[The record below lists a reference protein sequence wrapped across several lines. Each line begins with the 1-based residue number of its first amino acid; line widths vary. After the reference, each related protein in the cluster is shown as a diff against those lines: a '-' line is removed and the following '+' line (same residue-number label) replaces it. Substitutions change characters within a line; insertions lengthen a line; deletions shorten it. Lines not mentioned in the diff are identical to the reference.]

1 MVGQATLKITVDDN
15 DVQISNFGD
24 NSFQITN
31 TGDKTIAQIDLDVSN
46 ALYPDSVFD
55 PFGQAGDA
63 TSKQLTID
71 NNGGTGVV
79 TPSNASYI
87 GVGGRAG
94 YRGLQLKF
102 NDNVNGGFEPGETIG
117 FSVDMDP
124 NSVAGSDKNQ
134 LDNGSSPDWDVGGV
148 SGAELI
154 GSTFTVTFTDGTTA
168 TGQLQGN
175 NNQGGSQALA
185 DQNSPKLDVSLT
197 VNGLE
202 QRSIGTYS
210 NKQPKVIVNGPIG
223 QTVRVVLTKGFIQPV
238 VPYAS
243 FLEDQLNAL
252 AGTNFPANNA
262 VEFQTVDVL
271 LTQANQDISGNF
283 DFANVANYDFE
294 GEDRLPLGF
303 VASVIDV
310 NNGGLPLGAVTQP
323 IYLKFSET
331 DTPVDQPDNTD
342 TDNTDNNDT
351 GTSDAQGN
359 IVVEAED
366 IADVVGYRLENNS
379 LASNDKLLSLV
390 GGEQNEI
397 GSASFDFAGATG
409 NYNII
414 LGTYDENDGQGTI
427 RVTQENKVLNNV
439 VLNKNLGS
447 NRISLN
453 NQVKKVVATNVL
465 ITKGDSF
472 TITGFEN
479 GSEHVRF
486 DYIEFEPVNATS
498 NDVNSNDV
506 NIVERVEAIAGGINI
521 NFGLAGAE
529 NAAGFILDTGKAYNS
544 ERGYGWVTQD
554 SLSNNN
560 SVPIDIS
567 ANARDRDTLFNDG
580 QGELFPEPVRDSLI
594 HMQYPTGFI
603 NSPRNVTTPAA
614 WEYDI
619 PNGQYEVT
627 VGVGDPQYFGGTHV
641 INVEGESLISGF
653 IPTGSEAQAFGKG
666 SATIEVTDGKLTVDA
681 IGGNNSKINYI
692 SIVPVDTL

>member
-1 MVGQATLKITVDDN
+1 MVGQATLKVTVN
-15 DVQISNFGD
+15 ENNVQISNFGD

-55 PFGQAGDA
+55 PFGQAGDT
-63 TSKQLTID
+63 TSKPLTID

-79 TPSNASYI
+79 APSNASYI

-94 YRGLQLKF
+94 YQGLRLKF
-102 NDNVNGGFEPGETIG
+102 NDNVNGGFEPGETIS

-124 NSVAGSDKNQ
+124 NSVAGTDKNP

-175 NNQGGSQALA
+175 NNQAGSQALA

-202 QRSIGTYS
+202 SGSIGTYS

-252 AGTNFPANNA
+252 AGTDFPANNA

-271 LTQANQDISGNF
+271 LTKANQDISANF

-310 NNGGLPLGAVTQP
+310 NNDDLALGAVTQP
-323 IYLKFSET
+323 IYLQFSDT
-331 DTPVDQPDNTD
+331 DTSVDQPDNTD
-342 TDNTDNNDT
+342 TDNTDTDNTDT
-351 GTSDAQGN
+351 GTTDAQGK

-390 GGEQNEI
+390 GGGQNEI

-427 RVTQENKVLNNV
+427 RIAQENKVLSNV

-498 NDVNSNDV
+498 NGA

-544 ERGYGWVTQD
+544 QRGYGWVTQD
-554 SLSNNN
+554 SLGNNN

-580 QGELFPEPVRDSLI
+580 QGGLFPEPVRDSLI
-594 HMQYPTGFI
+594 HMQYPKRFA
-603 NSPRNVTTPAA
+603 NSRGNVTTPAA

-627 VGVGDPQYFGGTHV
+627 VGVGDSQYFGGTHV
-641 INVEGESLISGF
+641 INVEGERLISGF
-653 IPTGSEAQAFGKG
+653 TATGSDAQAFGTG
-666 SATIEVTDGKLTVDA
+666 SAIIDVTDGKLTVDA
-681 IGGNNSKINYI
+681 IGGYNTKINYI
-692 SIVPVDTL
+692 SIVPVDIL